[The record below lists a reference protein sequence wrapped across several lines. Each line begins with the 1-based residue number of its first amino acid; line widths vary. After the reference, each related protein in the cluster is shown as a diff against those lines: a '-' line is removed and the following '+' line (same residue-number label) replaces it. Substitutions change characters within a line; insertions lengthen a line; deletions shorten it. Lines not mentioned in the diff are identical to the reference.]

1 MEINI
6 TDKYAKD
13 FLEGKVKKYLKITDE
28 GTFFTGS
35 IKFKLLNSDNF
46 TKQMEISLWVPGA
59 KEPIFIVRETFSIND
74 DAVFTFEPV
83 MLQMGIS

>member
-13 FLEGKVKKYLKITDE
+13 FLQGKAKKYLKTTDE

-35 IKFKLLNSDNF
+35 IKFKLLNGDNF
-46 TKQMEISLWVPGA
+46 MKQMEISLWVPGA
-59 KEPIFIVRETFSIND
+59 KEPIFVVGETFSISD
-74 DAVFTFEPV
+74 GAVFTFEPV